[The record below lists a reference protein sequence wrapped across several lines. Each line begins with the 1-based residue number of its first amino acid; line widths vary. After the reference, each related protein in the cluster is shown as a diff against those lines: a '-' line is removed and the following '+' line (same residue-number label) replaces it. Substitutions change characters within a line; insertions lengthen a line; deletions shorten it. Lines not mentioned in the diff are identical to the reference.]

1 MSIAE
6 PSMRREAAA
15 GALTIA
21 PVALA
26 VVPFGL
32 ILGANAAEKGLSTF
46 ETATMSATV
55 FAGSAQFLAIGLW
68 TNPAAWGALAF
79 ATLLINLRHVLMGAS
94 LARRLDRFGPGVRWL
109 AVFLM
114 ADEIWAVAEHRALQ
128 QPLTPAFYLGAALP
142 LYAFWVATTATGAL
156 LGGLVED
163 PGAWGFDFAF
173 TAVFIGL
180 VAGFWRGRTTLAV
193 ACASAAGAILAHG
206 LLPGAWYVVI
216 GASCGVAVAASMS
229 RGTARP

>member
-1 MSIAE
+1 MTIAE

-21 PVALA
+21 PAALA

-32 ILGANAAEKGLSTF
+32 ILGANAAEKGLSAF
-46 ETATMSATV
+46 ETAAMSATV

-68 TNPAAWGALAF
+68 TTPAAWGALAF

-94 LARRLDRFGPGVRWL
+94 LARRLGRFGPGVRWL

-114 ADEIWAVAEHRALQ
+114 ADEIWAVAEHRALKR
-128 QPLTPAFYLGAALP
+128 PLTPAFYLGAALP
-142 LYAFWVATTATGAL
+142 LYGLWVATTTTGAL

-163 PGAWGFDFAF
+163 PAAWGFDFAF

-216 GASCGVAVAASMS
+216 GASCGVAVAAMMS
-229 RGTARP
+229 RAAARP

>member
-1 MSIAE
+1 MTTLETS
-6 PSMRREAAA
+6 PWRQAAA

-21 PVALA
+21 PAAVA

-32 ILGANAAEKGLSTF
+32 ILGANAAEKGLSAF

-55 FAGSAQFLAIGLW
+55 FAGSAQFLAIDLW
-68 TNPAAWGALAF
+68 TSPAAWAALAF

-94 LARRLDRFGPGVRWL
+94 LARRLGRFGPGTRWL

-142 LYAFWVATTATGAL
+142 LYANWVVTTTAGAM
-156 LGGLVED
+156 LGGLIED
-163 PGAWGFDFAF
+163 PAAWGFDFAF

-180 VAGFWRGRTTLAV
+180 VAGFWRGRTTLVV
-193 ACASAAGAILAHG
+193 ACASAAGAILAHKF
-206 LLPGAWYVVI
+206 LPGAWYVVI
-216 GASCGVAVAASMS
+216 GAGCGVTVAALLPQ
-229 RGTARP
+229 RAPGP